1 MPHSKNFFAMMESA
15 EMASPLNSRKSSKK
29 LARIDPYKEDQVSS
43 IYLTHESPLMNLL
56 EAMALI

>member
-1 MPHSKNFFAMMESA
+1 MPHSKNFFAMMESV

-43 IYLTHESPLMNLL
+43 ICLTRESPLMDLL